1 MAELAG
7 DFGKLRLPLPKNF
20 SGDPSDWEE
29 WEWNFKSYLAIFQ
42 PDVVDFLV
50 RAETSDVEIVD
61 AHFATA
67 LQQEEA
73 VEMRMFS
80 RKLHYLLAN
89 LCTGSARLLVRQ
101 NAAGN
106 GFETWRRLSQR
117 FSLPDA
123 TRHVSLLTKILEWKF
138 NTQTFEQDFNAW
150 ETVKAKYEQQTG
162 TPIPD
167 SVLVATLMN
176 KTSGALQQH
185 LRLNAATIN
194 TYEQMRNTL
203 VQYFRS
209 RHILT
214 SSDSGLAPMDVG
226 ALKGKGYFKGKSKG
240 KGKGFGHWNFMKG
253 KGGKSK
259 GKGKGKDFKGNK
271 GKGIGKTSHKGKG
284 KGVVCF
290 TCWKPGH
297 TSREC
302 ALNRVNAVEE
312 TSWTDTPWT
321 DNWTENE
328 TSNLGETNT
337 GENEETSWHDNWYV
351 GHVNFDDWWY
361 DDWDWTSWDDDW
373 SWDHTWSSWNE
384 PTSSSPPTLQ
394 ESQNNTSV
402 TVTELPSSSTS
413 GSGAKVSA
421 VTSGPPPGIERTSS
435 PRGNT
440 SRSKSLLMAAIT
452 LGTFGVGNSVLV
464 GPVLTPTCE
473 ISGNSSCNFETLETV
488 GLKHVN
494 LPDFEDRFIDQH
506 LTVAPT
512 VDTSWILFDS
522 GAAANCCPKNFAPE
536 WPLLPITGTKP
547 PLRSVTGQPLKI
559 YGRKLVG
566 MRSGDCAF
574 YLHFY
579 VTDIEYPLVSVGRLL
594 NQGYQVELSSDEMTL
609 KSPCGSKI
617 PLHRHGSLL
626 FMKPS
631 LQVFDS
637 VDFESVC
644 VTFHEKFKPKNVE
657 STSNEKT
664 PKDLVAPTSGFKPIY
679 YHADRWYFDTS
690 RNVLIRYHK
699 RQRKNLFTPEGTSD
713 RPVELDKIAPLR
725 KTFVTFEDKSEQVI
739 EDDWRTSDDPKRALD
754 KFWKGRTEF
763 TLISAPTGRR
773 LEGKQST
780 LPVVQD
786 LSKTKSSRV
795 TSTSADQKPTSDSA
809 MFESHPVNPSRQLLE
824 ELAVAGDNIDQ
835 VKEILLRYWEQPD
848 PTTGLPYTHD
858 FWLKCP
864 LFWLRFHYEP
874 RTTLFTPRELDLIGG
889 PSLEDLGS
897 QRMTLCVTSVGN
909 IWKHDTWTVDTLEVF
924 EPFTGLTL
932 FDLSEKDVYDPPPLP
947 EVDMDTS
954 AQAPRSLHVPKEP
967 TAQER
972 AEHELTHL
980 PFRSWCKTCVMSKSR
995 QDHSKKLRL
1004 KQPVLQCDYS
1014 FFTDPKVE
1022 GSVTILNVRDVMSG
1036 LALACV
1042 VPNKGRSVYAEGE
1055 LRRFILETGRTF
1067 GVLQADPETSL
1078 VALAETVTSELGGL
1092 SLRKSPTEWK
1102 QAQGAVGN
1110 SQQLLYAQ
1118 VRTLRQ
1124 DLADRYG
1131 TLVPITSSVFTWLLK
1146 HAQFLLNNFAIRSD
1160 GLTPFERRWSKR
1172 YTSALCKFGEIV
1184 LCRLRG
1190 KQPKADP
1197 SWVPGLWLGRD
1208 TSADMHVVGTTSGVF
1223 KTRSIRRL
1231 PVSEQVDKQLL
1242 KDFQA
1247 KPWDPKG
1254 RGEDTDVLVLPQAPE
1269 AQGLPPLPVQ
1279 QTDGTSAVDSSQH
1292 GLKRTSEELG
1302 GEAQE
1307 VEPPNL
1313 FQRVGPAQSD
1323 LKRSAPDSVPGSETK
1338 LQRISAVF
1346 EDDSLPVV
1354 CACVASIST
1363 KSGLDV
1369 PIEPNVDREEELQAL
1384 RAAEPVIW
1392 YDTEFDREQEI
1403 AGMNKEMTSIKDFD
1417 VYEEKLITEC
1427 TSEQL
1432 ENAISTKWVKRA
1444 KGDGVKCRVC
1454 VRGYDQEVDP
1464 DDTYAST
1471 PSLITLKLLLT
1482 LAVAHGWH
1490 ILAGDVSTAFLHALL
1505 TDEVFVIPP
1514 VEYYPNGGVLWK
1526 LRKAMYGL
1534 KQSPRMWQQHFAS
1547 VAASLG
1553 FERLKSDSNLYFHPE
1568 RRCYMLCYVDDLL
1581 IFGDK
1586 KTTEFLFS
1594 ELQKQLCLRSE
1605 GVLEPGTSISFLG
1618 RCITRREDSIEMS
1631 MPTSYIDKML
1641 EQLDMLKCRHAATP
1655 GTDALRKLIDSE
1667 ELLSPEDHRLYR
1679 RIVGQ
1684 LLWLSS
1690 IRPDIQF
1697 AVKELSRGLTSPT
1710 EDHRTKM
1717 KTLLRYLAGTKP
1729 MVLTLRP
1736 KIIPHSKQTTFDIDT
1751 YVDSDWAGCATS
1763 RRSTSG
1769 MALYFLGTLIT
1780 SQSRTQATVALSSGE
1795 AELYAIGLGVSE
1807 SLFIRSLLLESQL
1820 SKNVNIRIHTDSTAG
1835 KSMATRFG
1843 TSKKTKHVQ
1852 LRFLFIQELVAS
1864 GVVSIKKVSGTSN
1877 PSDVMT
1883 KYITKEVLHRHLM
1896 ALGITYPFGRVGWLR
1911 TACVQTL
1918 SFTLH
1923 TYARTFPQHSP

>member
-73 VEMRMFS
+73 VEMRMSS

-271 GKGIGKTSHKGKG
+271 GKGLGKTSHKGKG

-373 SWDHTWSSWNE
+373 SLDHTWSSWNE
-384 PTSSSPPTLQ
+384 PTSSSPLTLQ

-402 TVTELPSSSTS
+402 TVTELPSSSAS
-413 GSGAKVSA
+413 RSGAKVSA

-566 MRSGDCAF
+566 MRSGDCEF

-594 NQGYQVELSSDEMTL
+594 NQGYQVELSSEEMVL

-617 PLHRHGSLL
+617 QLHRHGSLL

-631 LQVFDS
+631 LQLFDS

-644 VTFHEKFKPKNVE
+644 VTFHEKFKPNNVE
-657 STSNEKT
+657 PTSNDKS
-664 PKDLVAPTSGFKPIY
+664 PKDLVAPISGFKPIY

-713 RPVELDKIAPLR
+713 RPVELDKIAQLR

-795 TSTSADQKPTSDSA
+795 TSTSSYQKPTSDSA

-909 IWKHDTWTVDTLEVF
+909 IWKHDTWIVDKLEVY

-947 EVDMDTS
+947 EVDIDTS
-954 AQAPRSLHVPKEP
+954 AHVPRSLQVPKEP

-1131 TLVPITSSVFTWLLK
+1131 TLVPITSPVFTWLVK

-1269 AQGLPPLPVQ
+1269 IQGLPPLPVQ
-1279 QTDGTSAVDSSQH
+1279 QTDGTSAVDSSKH
-1292 GLKRTSEELG
+1292 GLKRTSDELG
-1302 GEAQE
+1302 DEAQE

-1346 EDDSLPVV
+1346 EEDSLPVT

-1384 RAAEPVIW
+1384 RAAEPVLW

-1655 GTDALRKLIDSE
+1655 GTDSLRKLIDSE

-1896 ALGITYPFGRVGWLR
+1896 ALGITYPFGRVG
-1911 TACVQTL
+1911 
-1918 SFTLH
+1918 
-1923 TYARTFPQHSP
+1923 

>member
-1 MAELAG
+1 M
-7 DFGKLRLPLPKNF
+7 
-20 SGDPSDWEE
+20 
-29 WEWNFKSYLAIFQ
+29 
-42 PDVVDFLV
+42 
-50 RAETSDVEIVD
+50 
-61 AHFATA
+61 
-67 LQQEEA
+67 
-73 VEMRMFS
+73 
-80 RKLHYLLAN
+80 
-89 LCTGSARLLVRQ
+89 
-101 NAAGN
+101 
-106 GFETWRRLSQR
+106 
-117 FSLPDA
+117 
-123 TRHVSLLTKILEWKF
+123 
-138 NTQTFEQDFNAW
+138 
-150 ETVKAKYEQQTG
+150 
-162 TPIPD
+162 
-167 SVLVATLMN
+167 
-176 KTSGALQQH
+176 
-185 LRLNAATIN
+185 
-194 TYEQMRNTL
+194 
-203 VQYFRS
+203 
-209 RHILT
+209 
-214 SSDSGLAPMDVG
+214 
-226 ALKGKGYFKGKSKG
+226 
-240 KGKGFGHWNFMKG
+240 
-253 KGGKSK
+253 
-259 GKGKGKDFKGNK
+259 
-271 GKGIGKTSHKGKG
+271 
-284 KGVVCF
+284 
-290 TCWKPGH
+290 
-297 TSREC
+297 
-302 ALNRVNAVEE
+302 
-312 TSWTDTPWT
+312 
-321 DNWTENE
+321 
-328 TSNLGETNT
+328 
-337 GENEETSWHDNWYV
+337 
-351 GHVNFDDWWY
+351 
-361 DDWDWTSWDDDW
+361 
-373 SWDHTWSSWNE
+373 
-384 PTSSSPPTLQ
+384 
-394 ESQNNTSV
+394 
-402 TVTELPSSSTS
+402 
-413 GSGAKVSA
+413 
-421 VTSGPPPGIERTSS
+421 TSGPPPGIERTSS

-464 GPVLTPTCE
+464 GPVVTSPDQGCFNLNPTSQYSLNE
-473 ISGNSSCNFETLETV
+473 SVHFETLQTV
-488 GLKHVN
+488 GSNHVK
-494 LPDFEDRFIDQH
+494 LPDFEDTFIDQH
-506 LTVAPT
+506 LTVASS

-566 MRSGDCAF
+566 MTSGSCDF

-657 STSNEKT
+657 PTSNEKT
-664 PKDLVAPTSGFKPIY
+664 PKDLVAPTSGFRPIY

-713 RPVELDKIAPLR
+713 RPVELEKIAQLR
-725 KTFVTFEDKSEQVI
+725 KTFVTFEDKTEQVI

-763 TLISAPTGRR
+763 TLISVPTGRR

-795 TSTSADQKPTSDSA
+795 TPTSADQKPTSDSA

-947 EVDMDTS
+947 AVDMDTS

-980 PFRSWCKTCVMSKSR
+980 PFRSWCKACVMSKSR
-995 QDHSKKLRL
+995 QDHSKKVRL

-1014 FFTDPKVE
+1014 FFNDPKVE

-1067 GVLQADPETSL
+1067 GVLQADPEPSL

-1092 SLRKSPTEWK
+1092 ALRKSPTEWK

-1131 TLVPITSSVFTWLLK
+1131 TLVPITSPVFTWLVK
-1146 HAQFLLNNFAIRSD
+1146 HSQFLLNNFAIRSD

-1172 YTSALCKFGEIV
+1172 YTSALCKFGEVV

-1208 TSADMHVVGTTSGVF
+1208 ASADMHVVGTTSGVF

-1269 AQGLPPLPVQ
+1269 GQGLPTLPVQ

-1292 GLKRTSEELG
+1292 GLKRTSDELG
-1302 GEAQE
+1302 NE
-1307 VEPPNL
+1307 
-1313 FQRVGPAQSD
+1313 AQSD
-1323 LKRSAPDSVPGSETK
+1323 LKRSAPDFVPGSETK

-1346 EDDSLPVV
+1346 EEDSLPVT

-1363 KSGLDV
+1363 KTGLDV

-1384 RAAEPVIW
+1384 RAAEPVLW

-1427 TSEQL
+1427 TPDQL
-1432 ENAISTKWVKRA
+1432 QNAISTKWVKRA

-1594 ELQKQLCLRSE
+1594 ELQKKLCLRSE

-1618 RCITRREDSIEMS
+1618 LCITRREDSIEMS

-1641 EQLDMLKCRHAATP
+1641 EQLDMVKCRHAATP

-1667 ELLSPEDHRLYR
+1667 ELLSPEDHKLYR

-1736 KIIPHSKQTTFDIDT
+1736 KIIPHSKQTTFDIDA

-1864 GVVSIKKVSGTSN
+1864 GVVSIKKVAGTSN

-1883 KYITKEVLHRHLM
+1883 KYITKEVLQRHLM
-1896 ALGITYPFGRVGWLR
+1896 SLGITYPFGRV
-1911 TACVQTL
+1911 A
-1918 SFTLH
+1918 
-1923 TYARTFPQHSP
+1923 

>member
-50 RAETSDVEIVD
+50 RAETSDVEIID

-89 LCTGSARLLVRQ
+89 LCTGSARLLVHQ

-271 GKGIGKTSHKGKG
+271 GKGLGKTSHKGKG

-290 TCWKPGH
+290 TFWKPGH

-337 GENEETSWHDNWYV
+337 GKNEETSWHDNWYV

-373 SWDHTWSSWNE
+373 SLDHTWSSWNE
-384 PTSSSPPTLQ
+384 PTSSSPLTLQ

-402 TVTELPSSSTS
+402 TVTELPSSSAS

-464 GPVLTPTCE
+464 GPVVTSPDQGCSNLNPTSQYSLNE
-473 ISGNSSCNFETLETV
+473 SVHFETLQTV
-488 GLKHVN
+488 GLNHVK
-494 LPDFEDRFIDQH
+494 LPDFEDTFIDQH
-506 LTVAPT
+506 LTVASS

-566 MRSGDCAF
+566 MRSGDCEF

-594 NQGYQVELSSDEMTL
+594 NQGYQVELSSEEMVL

-644 VTFHEKFKPKNVE
+644 VTFHEKFKPNNVE

-713 RPVELDKIAPLR
+713 RPVELEKIAQLR
-725 KTFVTFEDKSEQVI
+725 KTFVTFEDKTEQVI

-763 TLISAPTGRR
+763 TLISVPTGRR

-795 TSTSADQKPTSDSA
+795 TSTSSDQKPTSDSA

-909 IWKHDTWTVDTLEVF
+909 IWKHDTWIVDKLEVY

-947 EVDMDTS
+947 EVDIDTS
-954 AQAPRSLHVPKEP
+954 AHVPRSLQVPKEP

-1131 TLVPITSSVFTWLLK
+1131 TLVPITSSVFTWLVK

-1392 YDTEFDREQEI
+1392 YDTEFDHEQEI

-1655 GTDALRKLIDSE
+1655 GTDSLRKLIDSE

-1729 MVLTLRP
+1729 MVFTLRP

-1896 ALGITYPFGRVGWLR
+1896 ALGITYPFGRVG
-1911 TACVQTL
+1911 
-1918 SFTLH
+1918 
-1923 TYARTFPQHSP
+1923 

>member
-20 SGDPSDWEE
+20 SGDPSDWDE

-50 RAETSDVEIVD
+50 RAETSDVEIID

-123 TRHVSLLTKILEWKF
+123 TRHVSLLTKMLEWKF

-209 RHILT
+209 RHTLT
-214 SSDSGLAPMDVG
+214 SSDSGLAPMDIG

-302 ALNRVNAVEE
+302 ASNRVNAVEE

-337 GENEETSWHDNWYV
+337 GENEETSWHDHWYV
-351 GHVNFDDWWY
+351 GHVNFDDWWN

-394 ESQNNTSV
+394 ESQNKTSV

-413 GSGAKVSA
+413 GLGAKVSA

-440 SRSKSLLMAAIT
+440 SRSKSLLLAAIT

-464 GPVLTPTCE
+464 GPVVTSTSQGC
-473 ISGNSSCNFETLETV
+473 SNSFSTSQYFLNESDHFETLQTV
-488 GLKHVN
+488 GLNHVK
-494 LPDFEDRFIDQH
+494 LPDFEDTFIDQH
-506 LTVAPT
+506 LVVASS

-566 MRSGDCAF
+566 MKAGDCEF

-579 VTDIEYPLVSVGRLL
+579 VTDIDYPLVSVGRLL
-594 NQGYQVELSSDEMTL
+594 NQGYQVELSSEEMVL

-657 STSNEKT
+657 PTSNEET
-664 PKDLVAPTSGFKPIY
+664 PKNLVAPTFGFKPIY

-690 RNVLIRYHK
+690 RNVLVRYHK

-713 RPVELDKIAPLR
+713 RPVELEKIAQLR
-725 KTFVTFEDKSEQVI
+725 KTFVTFEDKTEQVI

-763 TLISAPTGRR
+763 TLISVPTGRR

-848 PTTGLPYTHD
+848 PTTGLPYAHD

-874 RTTLFTPRELDLIGG
+874 RTALFTPRELDLVGG

-897 QRMTLCVTSVGN
+897 QRMTLCVTSVGS
-909 IWKHDTWTVDTLEVF
+909 IWKHDTWTVDKLEVY

-947 EVDMDTS
+947 EVDIDTS
-954 AQAPRSLHVPKEP
+954 AHVPRSLQVPKEP

-1131 TLVPITSSVFTWLLK
+1131 TLVPITSPVSTWLVK
-1146 HAQFLLNNFAIRSD
+1146 HAQFLSNNFAIRSD

-1172 YTSALCKFGEIV
+1172 YTSALCKFGDIV

-1254 RGEDTDVLVLPQAPE
+1254 RGEDTDVLVLPKGPE

-1307 VEPPNL
+1307 DEPPNL

-1346 EDDSLPVV
+1346 EDDSPPVV

-1384 RAAEPVIW
+1384 RAAEPVLW

-1403 AGMNKEMTSIKDFD
+1403 AGMNKEITSIKDFD

-1427 TSEQL
+1427 TPDQL
-1432 ENAISTKWVKRA
+1432 QNAISTKWVKRA

-1482 LAVAHGWH
+1482 LAVAHGWR

-1553 FERLKSDSNLYFHPE
+1553 FERLKSDSNLYFQPE

-1655 GTDALRKLIDSE
+1655 GIDALRKLIDSE
-1667 ELLSPEDHRLYR
+1667 ELLSPEDHKLYL

-1697 AVKELSRGLTSPT
+1697 AVKDLSRGLTSPT

-1896 ALGITYPFGRVGWLR
+1896 ALGITYPFGRVG
-1911 TACVQTL
+1911 
-1918 SFTLH
+1918 
-1923 TYARTFPQHSP
+1923 

>member
-50 RAETSDVEIVD
+50 RAETSDVEIID

-214 SSDSGLAPMDVG
+214 SSDSGLAPMDIG

-259 GKGKGKDFKGNK
+259 GKEKGKDFKGNK
-271 GKGIGKTSHKGKG
+271 GKGLGKTSHKGKG

-351 GHVNFDDWWY
+351 GHVNIDDWWY
-361 DDWDWTSWDDDW
+361 DGWDWTSWDDDW
-373 SWDHTWSSWNE
+373 SWDHTWSSWNK
-384 PTSSSPPTLQ
+384 PTSSSPLTLQ

-402 TVTELPSSSTS
+402 TVTELPSSSAS
-413 GSGAKVSA
+413 RSGAKVSA

-464 GPVLTPTCE
+464 GPVLTPTCK

-536 WPLLPITGTKP
+536 WPLLPIAGTKP

-566 MRSGDCAF
+566 MRSGDCEF

-594 NQGYQVELSSDEMTL
+594 NQGYQVELSSEEMVL

-631 LQVFDS
+631 LQLFDS

-644 VTFHEKFKPKNVE
+644 VTFHEKFKPKNAE

-795 TSTSADQKPTSDSA
+795 TSTSSDQKPTSDSA

-897 QRMTLCVTSVGN
+897 QRMTLRVTSVGN
-909 IWKHDTWTVDTLEVF
+909 IWKHDTWTVDKLEVY

-932 FDLSEKDVYDPPPLP
+932 FDLSWKDVYDPPPLP
-947 EVDMDTS
+947 EVDIDTS
-954 AQAPRSLHVPKEP
+954 AHVPRSLQVPKEP

-1118 VRTLRQ
+1118 VRTLRR

-1131 TLVPITSSVFTWLLK
+1131 TLVPITSPVFTWLVK

-1269 AQGLPPLPVQ
+1269 TQGLPPLPVQ
-1279 QTDGTSAVDSSQH
+1279 QTDGTSAVDLSQH
-1292 GLKRTSEELG
+1292 GLKRTSDELG
-1302 GEAQE
+1302 DEAQE

-1346 EDDSLPVV
+1346 EDDSLPVA

-1384 RAAEPVIW
+1384 RAAEPVLW

-1427 TSEQL
+1427 TSEKL

-1618 RCITRREDSIEMS
+1618 HCITRREDSIEMS

-1896 ALGITYPFGRVGWLR
+1896 ALGITYPFGRVGWLP

>member
-50 RAETSDVEIVD
+50 RAETSDVEIID

-185 LRLNAATIN
+185 LRWNAATIN
-194 TYEQMRNTL
+194 TYDQMRNTL

-214 SSDSGLAPMDVG
+214 SSDSGLAPMDIG

-337 GENEETSWHDNWYV
+337 GKKEETSWHDNWYV

-361 DDWDWTSWDDDW
+361 DGWDWTSWDDDW
-373 SWDHTWSSWNE
+373 SLDHTWSSWNE
-384 PTSSSPPTLQ
+384 PTSSSPLTLQ
-394 ESQNNTSV
+394 ESQNRSSV

-566 MRSGDCAF
+566 MRSGDCEF

-594 NQGYQVELSSDEMTL
+594 NQGYQVELSSEEMVL

-657 STSNEKT
+657 PTSNEKP

-713 RPVELDKIAPLR
+713 RPVELEKIAQLR
-725 KTFVTFEDKSEQVI
+725 KTFVTFEDKTEQVI

-754 KFWKGRTEF
+754 KFW
-763 TLISAPTGRR
+763 
-773 LEGKQST
+773 
-780 LPVVQD
+780 
-786 LSKTKSSRV
+786 
-795 TSTSADQKPTSDSA
+795 
-809 MFESHPVNPSRQLLE
+809 
-824 ELAVAGDNIDQ
+824 
-835 VKEILLRYWEQPD
+835 
-848 PTTGLPYTHD
+848 
-858 FWLKCP
+858 
-864 LFWLRFHYEP
+864 
-874 RTTLFTPRELDLIGG
+874 
-889 PSLEDLGS
+889 
-897 QRMTLCVTSVGN
+897 
-909 IWKHDTWTVDTLEVF
+909 
-924 EPFTGLTL
+924 
-932 FDLSEKDVYDPPPLP
+932 
-947 EVDMDTS
+947 
-954 AQAPRSLHVPKEP
+954 
-967 TAQER
+967 
-972 AEHELTHL
+972 
-980 PFRSWCKTCVMSKSR
+980 
-995 QDHSKKLRL
+995 
-1004 KQPVLQCDYS
+1004 
-1014 FFTDPKVE
+1014 
-1022 GSVTILNVRDVMSG
+1022 
-1036 LALACV
+1036 
-1042 VPNKGRSVYAEGE
+1042 
-1055 LRRFILETGRTF
+1055 
-1067 GVLQADPETSL
+1067 
-1078 VALAETVTSELGGL
+1078 
-1092 SLRKSPTEWK
+1092 
-1102 QAQGAVGN
+1102 
-1110 SQQLLYAQ
+1110 
-1118 VRTLRQ
+1118 
-1124 DLADRYG
+1124 
-1131 TLVPITSSVFTWLLK
+1131 
-1146 HAQFLLNNFAIRSD
+1146 
-1160 GLTPFERRWSKR
+1160 
-1172 YTSALCKFGEIV
+1172 
-1184 LCRLRG
+1184 
-1190 KQPKADP
+1190 
-1197 SWVPGLWLGRD
+1197 
-1208 TSADMHVVGTTSGVF
+1208 
-1223 KTRSIRRL
+1223 
-1231 PVSEQVDKQLL
+1231 
-1242 KDFQA
+1242 
-1247 KPWDPKG
+1247 
-1254 RGEDTDVLVLPQAPE
+1254 
-1269 AQGLPPLPVQ
+1269 
-1279 QTDGTSAVDSSQH
+1279 
-1292 GLKRTSEELG
+1292 
-1302 GEAQE
+1302 
-1307 VEPPNL
+1307 
-1313 FQRVGPAQSD
+1313 
-1323 LKRSAPDSVPGSETK
+1323 
-1338 LQRISAVF
+1338 
-1346 EDDSLPVV
+1346 
-1354 CACVASIST
+1354 
-1363 KSGLDV
+1363 
-1369 PIEPNVDREEELQAL
+1369 
-1384 RAAEPVIW
+1384 
-1392 YDTEFDREQEI
+1392 
-1403 AGMNKEMTSIKDFD
+1403 
-1417 VYEEKLITEC
+1417 
-1427 TSEQL
+1427 
-1432 ENAISTKWVKRA
+1432 
-1444 KGDGVKCRVC
+1444 
-1454 VRGYDQEVDP
+1454 
-1464 DDTYAST
+1464 
-1471 PSLITLKLLLT
+1471 
-1482 LAVAHGWH
+1482 
-1490 ILAGDVSTAFLHALL
+1490 
-1505 TDEVFVIPP
+1505 
-1514 VEYYPNGGVLWK
+1514 
-1526 LRKAMYGL
+1526 
-1534 KQSPRMWQQHFAS
+1534 
-1547 VAASLG
+1547 
-1553 FERLKSDSNLYFHPE
+1553 
-1568 RRCYMLCYVDDLL
+1568 
-1581 IFGDK
+1581 
-1586 KTTEFLFS
+1586 
-1594 ELQKQLCLRSE
+1594 
-1605 GVLEPGTSISFLG
+1605 
-1618 RCITRREDSIEMS
+1618 
-1631 MPTSYIDKML
+1631 
-1641 EQLDMLKCRHAATP
+1641 
-1655 GTDALRKLIDSE
+1655 
-1667 ELLSPEDHRLYR
+1667 
-1679 RIVGQ
+1679 
-1684 LLWLSS
+1684 
-1690 IRPDIQF
+1690 
-1697 AVKELSRGLTSPT
+1697 
-1710 EDHRTKM
+1710 
-1717 KTLLRYLAGTKP
+1717 
-1729 MVLTLRP
+1729 
-1736 KIIPHSKQTTFDIDT
+1736 
-1751 YVDSDWAGCATS
+1751 
-1763 RRSTSG
+1763 
-1769 MALYFLGTLIT
+1769 
-1780 SQSRTQATVALSSGE
+1780 
-1795 AELYAIGLGVSE
+1795 
-1807 SLFIRSLLLESQL
+1807 
-1820 SKNVNIRIHTDSTAG
+1820 
-1835 KSMATRFG
+1835 
-1843 TSKKTKHVQ
+1843 
-1852 LRFLFIQELVAS
+1852 
-1864 GVVSIKKVSGTSN
+1864 
-1877 PSDVMT
+1877 
-1883 KYITKEVLHRHLM
+1883 
-1896 ALGITYPFGRVGWLR
+1896 
-1911 TACVQTL
+1911 
-1918 SFTLH
+1918 
-1923 TYARTFPQHSP
+1923 

>member
-73 VEMRMFS
+73 VEMRMLS

-214 SSDSGLAPMDVG
+214 SSDSGLAPMDIG

-271 GKGIGKTSHKGKG
+271 GKGTGKTSHKGKG

-328 TSNLGETNT
+328 TSNLGETST

-384 PTSSSPPTLQ
+384 PTSSSPPSRQ

-402 TVTELPSSSTS
+402 AVTELPSSSTS

-421 VTSGPPPGIERTSS
+421 VTSGPPLGIERTSS

-512 VDTSWILFDS
+512 VDTSWVLFDS

-566 MRSGDCAF
+566 MRSGDCEF

-594 NQGYQVELSSDEMTL
+594 NQGYQVELSSEEMVL

-644 VTFHEKFKPKNVE
+644 VTFHEKFKPNNVE

-664 PKDLVAPTSGFKPIY
+664 PKDLVA
-679 YHADRWYFDTS
+679 
-690 RNVLIRYHK
+690 
-699 RQRKNLFTPEGTSD
+699 
-713 RPVELDKIAPLR
+713 
-725 KTFVTFEDKSEQVI
+725 
-739 EDDWRTSDDPKRALD
+739 
-754 KFWKGRTEF
+754 
-763 TLISAPTGRR
+763 
-773 LEGKQST
+773 
-780 LPVVQD
+780 
-786 LSKTKSSRV
+786 
-795 TSTSADQKPTSDSA
+795 PTSDSA

-909 IWKHDTWTVDTLEVF
+909 IWKHDTWTVDKLEVF

-947 EVDMDTS
+947 EVDIDTS
-954 AQAPRSLHVPKEP
+954 AHVPIG
-967 TAQER
+967 
-972 AEHELTHL
+972 H
-980 PFRSWCKTCVMSKSR
+980 FKSQR
-995 QDHSKKLRL
+995 NQLHR
-1004 KQPVLQCDYS
+1004 
-1014 FFTDPKVE
+1014 
-1022 GSVTILNVRDVMSG
+1022 
-1036 LALACV
+1036 
-1042 VPNKGRSVYAEGE
+1042 
-1055 LRRFILETGRTF
+1055 
-1067 GVLQADPETSL
+1067 
-1078 VALAETVTSELGGL
+1078 SEL
-1092 SLRKSPTEWK
+1092 
-1102 QAQGAVGN
+1102 
-1110 SQQLLYAQ
+1110 
-1118 VRTLRQ
+1118 
-1124 DLADRYG
+1124 
-1131 TLVPITSSVFTWLLK
+1131 
-1146 HAQFLLNNFAIRSD
+1146 
-1160 GLTPFERRWSKR
+1160 
-1172 YTSALCKFGEIV
+1172 
-1184 LCRLRG
+1184 
-1190 KQPKADP
+1190 
-1197 SWVPGLWLGRD
+1197 
-1208 TSADMHVVGTTSGVF
+1208 
-1223 KTRSIRRL
+1223 
-1231 PVSEQVDKQLL
+1231 
-1242 KDFQA
+1242 
-1247 KPWDPKG
+1247 
-1254 RGEDTDVLVLPQAPE
+1254 
-1269 AQGLPPLPVQ
+1269 
-1279 QTDGTSAVDSSQH
+1279 
-1292 GLKRTSEELG
+1292 
-1302 GEAQE
+1302 
-1307 VEPPNL
+1307 
-1313 FQRVGPAQSD
+1313 
-1323 LKRSAPDSVPGSETK
+1323 
-1338 LQRISAVF
+1338 
-1346 EDDSLPVV
+1346 
-1354 CACVASIST
+1354 
-1363 KSGLDV
+1363 
-1369 PIEPNVDREEELQAL
+1369 
-1384 RAAEPVIW
+1384 
-1392 YDTEFDREQEI
+1392 
-1403 AGMNKEMTSIKDFD
+1403 
-1417 VYEEKLITEC
+1417 
-1427 TSEQL
+1427 
-1432 ENAISTKWVKRA
+1432 
-1444 KGDGVKCRVC
+1444 
-1454 VRGYDQEVDP
+1454 
-1464 DDTYAST
+1464 
-1471 PSLITLKLLLT
+1471 
-1482 LAVAHGWH
+1482 
-1490 ILAGDVSTAFLHALL
+1490 
-1505 TDEVFVIPP
+1505 
-1514 VEYYPNGGVLWK
+1514 
-1526 LRKAMYGL
+1526 
-1534 KQSPRMWQQHFAS
+1534 
-1547 VAASLG
+1547 
-1553 FERLKSDSNLYFHPE
+1553 
-1568 RRCYMLCYVDDLL
+1568 
-1581 IFGDK
+1581 
-1586 KTTEFLFS
+1586 
-1594 ELQKQLCLRSE
+1594 
-1605 GVLEPGTSISFLG
+1605 
-1618 RCITRREDSIEMS
+1618 
-1631 MPTSYIDKML
+1631 
-1641 EQLDMLKCRHAATP
+1641 
-1655 GTDALRKLIDSE
+1655 
-1667 ELLSPEDHRLYR
+1667 
-1679 RIVGQ
+1679 
-1684 LLWLSS
+1684 
-1690 IRPDIQF
+1690 
-1697 AVKELSRGLTSPT
+1697 
-1710 EDHRTKM
+1710 
-1717 KTLLRYLAGTKP
+1717 
-1729 MVLTLRP
+1729 
-1736 KIIPHSKQTTFDIDT
+1736 
-1751 YVDSDWAGCATS
+1751 
-1763 RRSTSG
+1763 STS
-1769 MALYFLGTLIT
+1769 
-1780 SQSRTQATVALSSGE
+1780 
-1795 AELYAIGLGVSE
+1795 
-1807 SLFIRSLLLESQL
+1807 
-1820 SKNVNIRIHTDSTAG
+1820 
-1835 KSMATRFG
+1835 
-1843 TSKKTKHVQ
+1843 
-1852 LRFLFIQELVAS
+1852 
-1864 GVVSIKKVSGTSN
+1864 
-1877 PSDVMT
+1877 
-1883 KYITKEVLHRHLM
+1883 
-1896 ALGITYPFGRVGWLR
+1896 
-1911 TACVQTL
+1911 
-1918 SFTLH
+1918 
-1923 TYARTFPQHSP
+1923 

>member
-89 LCTGSARLLVRQ
+89 LSTGSARLLVRQ

-214 SSDSGLAPMDVG
+214 SSDSGLAPMDIG
-226 ALKGKGYFKGKSKG
+226 ALKGKGCVKGKSKG

-271 GKGIGKTSHKGKG
+271 GKGIGKTSHRGKG

-373 SWDHTWSSWNE
+373 SLDHTWSSWNE
-384 PTSSSPPTLQ
+384 PTSSSPLTLQ

-402 TVTELPSSSTS
+402 TVAELPSSSAS

-464 GPVLTPTCE
+464 GPVLTPTWE

-566 MRSGDCAF
+566 MRSGDCEF

-594 NQGYQVELSSDEMTL
+594 NQGYQVELSSEEMVL

-617 PLHRHGSLL
+617 QLHRHGSLL

-631 LQVFDS
+631 LQLFDS

-679 YHADRWYFDTS
+679 DHADRWYFDTS
-690 RNVLIRYHK
+690 RNVLVRYHK

-713 RPVELDKIAPLR
+713 RPVEVDKIAQLR

-780 LPVVQD
+780 LPVAQD
-786 LSKTKSSRV
+786 LSKTKSSRM
-795 TSTSADQKPTSDSA
+795 TSTSADQKPTSESA
-809 MFESHPVNPSRQLLE
+809 MFESHPVIPSRQLLE

-864 LFWLRFHYEP
+864 LFWLRFHYYEP

-932 FDLSEKDVYDPPPLP
+932 FDLSEKDVYDP
-947 EVDMDTS
+947 S
-954 AQAPRSLHVPKEP
+954 
-967 TAQER
+967 
-972 AEHELTHL
+972 
-980 PFRSWCKTCVMSKSR
+980 
-995 QDHSKKLRL
+995 
-1004 KQPVLQCDYS
+1004 
-1014 FFTDPKVE
+1014 
-1022 GSVTILNVRDVMSG
+1022 
-1036 LALACV
+1036 
-1042 VPNKGRSVYAEGE
+1042 
-1055 LRRFILETGRTF
+1055 
-1067 GVLQADPETSL
+1067 
-1078 VALAETVTSELGGL
+1078 
-1092 SLRKSPTEWK
+1092 
-1102 QAQGAVGN
+1102 
-1110 SQQLLYAQ
+1110 
-1118 VRTLRQ
+1118 
-1124 DLADRYG
+1124 
-1131 TLVPITSSVFTWLLK
+1131 
-1146 HAQFLLNNFAIRSD
+1146 
-1160 GLTPFERRWSKR
+1160 
-1172 YTSALCKFGEIV
+1172 
-1184 LCRLRG
+1184 
-1190 KQPKADP
+1190 
-1197 SWVPGLWLGRD
+1197 
-1208 TSADMHVVGTTSGVF
+1208 
-1223 KTRSIRRL
+1223 
-1231 PVSEQVDKQLL
+1231 
-1242 KDFQA
+1242 
-1247 KPWDPKG
+1247 
-1254 RGEDTDVLVLPQAPE
+1254 
-1269 AQGLPPLPVQ
+1269 
-1279 QTDGTSAVDSSQH
+1279 
-1292 GLKRTSEELG
+1292 
-1302 GEAQE
+1302 
-1307 VEPPNL
+1307 
-1313 FQRVGPAQSD
+1313 
-1323 LKRSAPDSVPGSETK
+1323 
-1338 LQRISAVF
+1338 
-1346 EDDSLPVV
+1346 
-1354 CACVASIST
+1354 
-1363 KSGLDV
+1363 
-1369 PIEPNVDREEELQAL
+1369 
-1384 RAAEPVIW
+1384 
-1392 YDTEFDREQEI
+1392 
-1403 AGMNKEMTSIKDFD
+1403 
-1417 VYEEKLITEC
+1417 
-1427 TSEQL
+1427 
-1432 ENAISTKWVKRA
+1432 
-1444 KGDGVKCRVC
+1444 
-1454 VRGYDQEVDP
+1454 
-1464 DDTYAST
+1464 
-1471 PSLITLKLLLT
+1471 
-1482 LAVAHGWH
+1482 
-1490 ILAGDVSTAFLHALL
+1490 
-1505 TDEVFVIPP
+1505 
-1514 VEYYPNGGVLWK
+1514 
-1526 LRKAMYGL
+1526 
-1534 KQSPRMWQQHFAS
+1534 
-1547 VAASLG
+1547 
-1553 FERLKSDSNLYFHPE
+1553 
-1568 RRCYMLCYVDDLL
+1568 
-1581 IFGDK
+1581 
-1586 KTTEFLFS
+1586 
-1594 ELQKQLCLRSE
+1594 
-1605 GVLEPGTSISFLG
+1605 
-1618 RCITRREDSIEMS
+1618 
-1631 MPTSYIDKML
+1631 
-1641 EQLDMLKCRHAATP
+1641 
-1655 GTDALRKLIDSE
+1655 
-1667 ELLSPEDHRLYR
+1667 
-1679 RIVGQ
+1679 
-1684 LLWLSS
+1684 
-1690 IRPDIQF
+1690 
-1697 AVKELSRGLTSPT
+1697 
-1710 EDHRTKM
+1710 
-1717 KTLLRYLAGTKP
+1717 
-1729 MVLTLRP
+1729 
-1736 KIIPHSKQTTFDIDT
+1736 
-1751 YVDSDWAGCATS
+1751 
-1763 RRSTSG
+1763 STS
-1769 MALYFLGTLIT
+1769 
-1780 SQSRTQATVALSSGE
+1780 
-1795 AELYAIGLGVSE
+1795 
-1807 SLFIRSLLLESQL
+1807 
-1820 SKNVNIRIHTDSTAG
+1820 
-1835 KSMATRFG
+1835 
-1843 TSKKTKHVQ
+1843 
-1852 LRFLFIQELVAS
+1852 
-1864 GVVSIKKVSGTSN
+1864 
-1877 PSDVMT
+1877 
-1883 KYITKEVLHRHLM
+1883 
-1896 ALGITYPFGRVGWLR
+1896 
-1911 TACVQTL
+1911 
-1918 SFTLH
+1918 
-1923 TYARTFPQHSP
+1923 